1 LLGEI
6 TADVLM
12 TCFICVLAS
21 RTLWVI
27 AGSIVLAKP
36 VVRRCVFGVVL
47 QWNFEDLPVMS

>member
-1 LLGEI
+1 LGQQRLGSGGVACVARGDQCCLGEI

-27 AGSIVLAKP
+27 AGSIVLANP
-36 VVRRCVFGVVL
+36 
-47 QWNFEDLPVMS
+47 